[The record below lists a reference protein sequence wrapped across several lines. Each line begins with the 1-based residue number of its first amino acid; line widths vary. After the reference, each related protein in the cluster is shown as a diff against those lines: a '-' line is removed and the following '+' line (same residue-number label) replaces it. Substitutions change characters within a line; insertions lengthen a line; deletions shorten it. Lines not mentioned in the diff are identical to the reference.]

1 MKGISYEVSFFIK
14 KKLNAKNFR
23 KKTKK
28 ITAKVLCKIKN

>member
-1 MKGISYEVSFFIK
+1 MRCLFLL

>member
-1 MKGISYEVSFFIK
+1 MRCLFLI

-28 ITAKVLCKIKN
+28 IIAIIYNLKN